1 MEQDSTVA
9 SLFLRFV
16 SADRDRRSD
25 QQQGIFTVLYALE
38 REGQLA
44 PYELEWFRGIEEWFN
59 NHLKRPDRLTWS
71 SRPNAPERA
80 ITWLKMS
87 ASDHVARMRE
97 LVTLL
102 EHKDVP
108 VDELRTDKPGYIV
121 YEDEHQVAAIPFNSE
136 TF

>member
-1 MEQDSTVA
+1 MSHLAV
-9 SLFLRFV
+9 SVYVRFV
-16 SADRDRRSD
+16 VTERDMRSD
-25 QQQGIFTVLYALE
+25 QQRGIFTAFYRLE
-38 REGQLA
+38 RDGQLA
-44 PYELEWFRGIEEWFN
+44 SYELEWFRDIEEWFN
-59 NHLKRPDRLTWS
+59 THLKKPERLTWS

-87 ASDHVARMRE
+87 ATDHVARMRE

-102 EHKDVP
+102 KHKDLP
-108 VDELRTDKPGYIV
+108 VEELRTDKPGYIV